1 MKKRFRNI
9 ITIFVGIFM
18 ILFCF
23 TTSSSDESFYK
34 NAKQTNATI
43 NKITQKEKVKTR
55 KRRKYRRKVTVIEYS
70 AHISYEVEENGKLV
84 AKNTVLSDISSNL
97 KVGDTISVYYKGNDV
112 RIRTQEQS
120 DSKNKMMGFVGAIF
134 LLCGIIGV
142 KSSKATNE
150 YDELSG
156 EENIYNERPKY

>member
-1 MKKRFRNI
+1 MKKCFQNI
-9 ITIFVGIFM
+9 VTIFVGIFM

-43 NKITQKEKVKTR
+43 NKITQKEKVKTH
-55 KRRKYRRKVTVIEYS
+55 KRRKNRRKVTVTEYS
-70 AHISYEVEENGKLV
+70 AHISYEAEENGKLV
-84 AKNTVLSDISSNL
+84 AKNVVLSDVSSNL
-97 KVGDTISVYYKGNDV
+97 KVGDTISIYYKGNDV

-120 DSKNKMMGFVGAIF
+120 DSKNRMIGFVGVIF
-134 LLCGIIGV
+134 LFCGIIGA
-142 KSSKATNE
+142 KSSKESNE

-156 EENIYNERPKY
+156 EENIYNEQQKY